1 MYKIIGSALG
11 MIYFSYLVFF
21 AKLNIST
28 FSNVVLYLAWL
39 GTIYSTYINIKV
51 FYKEKNLNL

>member
-11 MIYFSYLVFF
+11 MIYFLYLVFF